1 MTWQGGKLRRE
12 TGPISSFARLKPMA
26 GDRDDPAAALNG
38 LAKALSGFRAD
49 VNLQVRLISG
59 DDGGETVERW
69 QVRGGAKAAKAEK
82 VAKAQRK
89 EAKKPDVVV
98 AMRPETWMLIAQG
111 RLAPYD
117 ALYTGKLRVGGNL
130 EAAKAIVQH
139 LTDPAAT
146 YRSPC

>member
-12 TGPISSFARLKPMA
+12 IGPISSFARLKPIVEA
-26 GDRDDPAAALNG
+26 SDDPAAALNG
-38 LAKALSGFRAD
+38 LAKALSGFRTD

-59 DDGGETVERW
+59 DDGESIERW
-69 QVRGGAKAAKAEK
+69 QVRAGAKAAKAEK

-111 RLAPYD
+111 QLAPYD
-117 ALYTGKLRVGGNL
+117 ALYTGKLRVGGDL
-130 EAAKAIVQH
+130 EAAKAIVRH